1 MIIKLNLSIE
11 NKENQK
17 KHNLLIERNSDIEKD
32 LIELFKFF
40 DENVEISRIRR
51 LFHKYYQIK
60 TSNLP
65 IIISFL
71 STILEIIPESIIIKE
86 SKI

>member
-1 MIIKLNLSIE
+1 MIIKLNLSIGNE
-11 NKENQK
+11 GNQK
-17 KHNLLIERNSDIEKD
+17 KHTLLIERNSDIEKD

-40 DENVEISRIRR
+40 DENVEIFRIRR
-51 LFHKYYQIK
+51 IFHKYYQIK
-60 TSNLP
+60 SSNLA

-71 STILEIIPESIIIKE
+71 STILEIIPESINIKE